1 MFSETYRPKRI
12 SDVTGQPTAVKEFLA
27 WYNTWP
33 EQGKACLLSGKPGT
47 GKTSLVGAVAS
58 ELKLDLIE
66 LNTSDKRNEETI
78 ERIAGNAASSQ
89 TLSGARKL
97 ILLDEVDNMSGRD
110 DFGGTRAI
118 SRIISETQNPI
129 VLIANDTYEV
139 PESIRRA
146 CTLIQF
152 HGIHEST
159 IEKKLSEIAEKEKL
173 ALEPELIERIA
184 KNAGGDLRAALN
196 DLESQTEGMR
206 DPRPTMFQALSE
218 LFRMK
223 SADVRREFFNL
234 DEQPENIM
242 LWVAENLPY
251 VYEKKDIAEAYE
263 RLSRADI
270 FLGRVSRRQYYSLW
284 GYASDL
290 MTGGVSVAREGKF
303 TFHRFSFPG
312 FIYQMGRT
320 KKKRELVKRM
330 TAKIGGKCHCSSY
343 AAKTYLPLLQALD
356 TKPEKLASL
365 ALYFGLDE
373 EEISLISG
381 KPDAIVKLMKQ
392 EKRGEGTGGKEMGDE
407 EEGSKEKEGR
417 KKNLKKERKKE
428 PTGKGKGEEES
439 GEKRKAED
447 EEAITSRKQ
456 RTLFDYK

>member
-1 MFSETYRPKRI
+1 MFSETYRPRKI
-12 SDVTGQPTAVKEFLA
+12 SDVVGQPTAVKELLA

-47 GKTSLVGAVAS
+47 GKTSLVEAIAL

-66 LNTSDKRNEETI
+66 LNTSDKRNAETI
-78 ERIAGNAASSQ
+78 ERVVGNAASSQ
-89 TLSGARKL
+89 TLSGVKKL

-110 DFGGTRAI
+110 DFGGTKALLK
-118 SRIISETQNPI
+118 IISETQNPI
-129 VLIANDTYEV
+129 VLIANDAYEV

-159 IEKKLSEIAEKEKL
+159 IKKKLLEIAEKEKL
-173 ALEPELIERIA
+173 ALEPELIEHIA

-206 DPRPTMFQALSE
+206 DFRPTMFQALSE

-223 SADVRREFFNL
+223 SVDVRREFFNL
-234 DEQPENIM
+234 NEQPENIM

-263 RLSRADI
+263 KLSRADI
-270 FLGRVSRRQYYSLW
+270 FLGRVSRRQYYSMW

-303 TFHRFSFPG
+303 TFHKFSFPA

-320 KKKRELVKRM
+320 KKKRELVKSL
-330 TAKIGGKCHCSSY
+330 TIKIGEKCHCSSY

-365 ALYFGLDE
+365 ALYFELDE
-373 EEISLISG
+373 EEVSLISE
-381 KPDAIVKLMKQ
+381 KPEVIVKLMKQ
-392 EKRGEGTGGKEMGDE
+392 EKRGEGTGGKERRDE

-417 KKNLKKERKKE
+417 KRTPKKEKKE
-428 PTGKGKGEEES
+428 EPTRKDKEEKES
-439 GEKRKAED
+439 DEKRNVED
-447 EEAITSRKQ
+447 EEPIASRKQ